1 MIQEWHASR
10 GTSVSDPSNGCYV
23 KDMHQ
28 IRAIANVPLH
38 TPVVAL
44 DDHPENIVNGHVR
57 SVGCGAGY
65 QTEVM
70 GGTWSRLWSLRIAF
84 DGVCVFL
91 FDRPCC

>member
-70 GGTWSRLWSLRIAF
+70 GGT
-84 DGVCVFL
+84 
-91 FDRPCC
+91 